1 MIYMLKMDSYDLKHT
16 GWFPFFVLVLFFWPF
31 LWVLYNKIIVYKN
44 ANIIDY
50 LYSLISLGDYSFIDF
65 VKQNLYFDLFT
76 VIIFIFVLIIYCIYT
91 LVYIDSKYLTSIKYI
106 VYGIIILILFVFLP
120 LFLSYFVLSSIY
132 NNNYKNQV
140 DNSNIIEY
148 IEQNGIFSIYDL
160 LVKYNYPCFIK

>member
-1 MIYMLKMDSYDLKHT
+1 M
-16 GWFPFFVLVLFFWPF
+16 
-31 LWVLYNKIIVYKN
+31 
-44 ANIIDY
+44 
-50 LYSLISLGDYSFIDF
+50 ISLGDYSFIDF